1 MTEHK
6 FPWPEHVENIRG
18 RGVLGMQLYV
28 IETTPSDGLGPV
40 LDNLQEHLA
49 YQKMLE
55 ETGVMFA
62 AGPFADDDETEWSG
76 SGMVVV
82 RADSVKMAREI
93 AAADPMHASGAR
105 SFRVRPWLMN
115 EGQITIKVSYSNGK
129 REIL

>member
-1 MTEHK
+1 MSDQQ
-6 FPWPEHVENIRG
+6 FPWGQHVENIRA

-28 IETTPSDGLGPV
+28 VETTPTDGLGPV

-76 SGMVVV
+76 AGMVVV
-82 RADSVKMAREI
+82 RADSVKQAREI
-93 AAADPMHASGAR
+93 AAADPMHSSGAR
-105 SFRVRPWLMN
+105 TFRVRPWLLN
-115 EGQITIKVSYSNGK
+115 EGQINISVSYSNGK
-129 REIL
+129 REIS

>member
-1 MTEHK
+1 MSDQK
-6 FPWPEHVENIRG
+6 FPWAQHVEKIRS

-28 IETTPSDGLGPV
+28 VETTPTDGLGPV

-76 SGMVVV
+76 AGMVVV
-82 RADSVKMAREI
+82 RADSVKQAREI
-93 AAADPMHASGAR
+93 AAADPMHSSGAR
-105 SFRVRPWLMN
+105 TYRVRPWLLN
-115 EGQITIKVSYSNGK
+115 EGQINISVSYSNGK
-129 REIL
+129 REIS